1 MKRRIRGLFIVF
13 TVIFM
18 ATVLLFTVT
27 QAQETQTL
35 IVFAAASLT
44 DAFTEIGAAFEAEN
58 PGVDVVFSFGGSS
71 QLAAQLAEGAPVDV
85 FASASASQMT
95 VAVEAG
101 RIAGTP
107 ETFVKNRLVLITPAD
122 NPASI
127 TGLADLANDGIAL
140 VVAAPAVP
148 VREYTDTMLTKMA
161 AYPGYG
167 ETYREAVIANIVS
180 EEDNVRQVAAKVALG
195 EADAGIVYLSDVT
208 PDIADDVLTFPIP
221 DAFNTIATYPI
232 AVTDDGENPEIAGA
246 FVDYVLSDDGQ
257 AILAS
262 WNFVPVTETTDE
274 DASPVVQASPAPCRS
289 R

>member
-1 MKRRIRGLFIVF
+1 MKRRIRGLFIVLR
-13 TVIFM
+13 VIFM

-44 DAFTEIGAAFEAEN
+44 DAFNEIGAAFEAEN

-127 TGLADLANDGIAL
+127 TGLDDLANDGIAL

-161 AYPGYG
+161 ADPGYG
-167 ETYREAVIANIVS
+167 ETYSEAVIANIVS

-208 PDIADDVLTFPIP
+208 PDIADALLTFPIP

-232 AVTDDGENPEIAGA
+232 AVTNDSAVPEIAGA

-262 WNFVPVTETTDE
+262 WNFVPVTEATAQDTVVR
-274 DASPVVQASPAPCRS
+274 ASSAPCRS